1 VTARNGRHAVTRP
14 SQRLPPL
21 THTPRTASPFWL
33 SVLLP
38 RPRPRCTVRLLAI
51 KIDYRPE
58 THRTPPSV
66 SAAPRQTCPTGWPGV
81 KRGGGTRSWARPS
94 NPLTS
99 HPMGSSSD
107 DPRPRR
113 RRRRPRRR
121 PTSHCPASCVRRT
134 AWMMPWCPPARPSW
148 HDRPGTRTRR
158 AGTYGPKGGGDHG
171 IANIMWDRKGI
182 SVGASHDPS
191 HSLHPHPYPTACRDT
206 VHISPLGSFWCHPPH
221 DVKAMAAFVA
231 TPRCEPVSI
240 SQSIQRCVRGAIAN
254 LGSQSWWSISRVT
267 QHGGLLAAQW
277 REVLQHLLNCIRI
290 SAGLTKRRANSSHYS
305 RVWIHHTHWCVPGMV
320 RPARCRS
327 CATRPHA
334 PRSTRPEPAPPA

>member
-66 SAAPRQTCPTGWPGV
+66 SAAPRQTGPTGWPGV

-158 AGTYGPKGGGDHG
+158 AGTYGPKGE
-171 IANIMWDRKGI
+171 I
-182 SVGASHDPS
+182 
-191 HSLHPHPYPTACRDT
+191 T
-206 VHISPLGSFWCHPPH
+206 
-221 DVKAMAAFVA
+221 
-231 TPRCEPVSI
+231 
-240 SQSIQRCVRGAIAN
+240 
-254 LGSQSWWSISRVT
+254 GSQSCGIV
-267 QHGGLLAAQW
+267 
-277 REVLQHLLNCIRI
+277 RESQSVPLM
-290 SAGLTKRRANSSHYS
+290 
-305 RVWIHHTHWCVPGMV
+305 IHPILF
-320 RPARCRS
+320 
-327 CATRPHA
+327 TRTRTPPHA
-334 PRSTRPEPAPPA
+334 ATPYTSAPLVAFGATPPMMSRLWQPLWQPHVVSQSASASQSSDACAGR